1 MSDFA
6 TMADLIRDCVHR
18 QEFQRAVLSGTAHGA
33 QNPWRRVVIRK
44 VALRDAVQTQVTWHT
59 DKTAVTRNYPGAEA
73 VAREL
78 VDVPFRN
85 AHIELRS
92 ATIEARIAKRGKL
105 FVSQRAEAN
114 TAALAHDR
122 QRDRP
127 VPPDAAFLDVLGVS
141 HDGVVKPTG
150 QRKYR
155 QINEFIRILGTTLST
170 GPALTGP
177 LRILDLGCGNAYLT
191 FATAHHLRES
201 GVACTVVGVDRDAE
215 TTTRNNERAHRLGWQ
230 DHLTFTSSLIEH
242 YVPADAPDLVISLHA
257 CDTATDDVLAL
268 AVDHRATHVLASP
281 CCHHDLQRQLRPR
294 TMPAGFRDLARDG
307 VLKEQLGDVLT
318 DALRASLLRMVGYQ
332 VDVFAFVPLEHTPR
346 NNLIR
351 ATRIPS
357 RDTADAEA
365 SVRTLAAMFNVR
377 PRLAE
382 LLAHRIPADLFAD
395 PGAGATRPDRD
406 RESPGDD
413 AVVVAE

>member
-1 MSDFA
+1 MSDFT
-6 TMADLIRDCVHR
+6 TMADLIRDCVPR
-18 QEFQRAVLSGTAHGA
+18 EEFQRAVLSGTAHGA

-44 VALRDAVQTQVTWHT
+44 VTLRDAVQTQVTWHT
-59 DKTAVTRNYPGAEA
+59 DKTAMTRNYPDAEA
-73 VAREL
+73 VVVEL

-85 AHIELRS
+85 AHIELRA
-92 ATIEARIAKRGKL
+92 ATIEARLAKRGKL
-105 FVSQRAEAN
+105 LISERAEAN

-122 QRDRP
+122 QRDRLI
-127 VPPDAAFLDVLGVS
+127 PPDAAFLEVLGVS
-141 HDGVVKPTG
+141 HDGAVKPTG

-155 QINEFIRILGTTLST
+155 QINEFIRILSATLNA

-201 GVACTVVGVDRDAE
+201 GVACTVVGVDRDGE
-215 TTTRNNERAHRLGWQ
+215 TTNRNNERAHRLGWQ

-242 YVPADAPDLVISLHA
+242 YVPAEAPDLVISLHA

-268 AVDHRATHVLASP
+268 AVEHDATHLLASP
-281 CCHHDLQRQLRPR
+281 CCHHDLQRQLRPQA
-294 TMPAGFRDLARDG
+294 MPTGFRDLARDG
-307 VLKEQLGDVLT
+307 VLKEQLGDVMT
-318 DALRASLLRMVGYQ
+318 DALRASLLRMVGYK
-332 VDVFAFVPLEHTPR
+332 VDVITFVPVEHTPR

-351 ATRIPS
+351 ATRTPG

-365 SVRTLAAMFNVR
+365 AVRALAAMFDVR

-382 LLAHRIPADLFAD
+382 LLAHRIPADLFTDAD
-395 PGAGATRPDRD
+395 QLTV
-406 RESPGDD
+406 
-413 AVVVAE
+413 AVPQAHR